1 MNGAVDIKLYETIPM
16 LSGSSV
22 DELTKKVRRDLGRFF
37 GISVGTLLK
46 GKWEDITNNKEVEIR
61 FLLAYG
67 RMFVYRDSYEDEDT
81 GEKEPASFYV
91 VPKELMGTYVI
102 NIEEDANNPLV
113 QIITVNFICK
123 TGAFFAYE
131 DREINCIRVTYNSA
145 SSYTATMMQKFI
157 GQ

>member
-22 DELTKKVRRDLGRFF
+22 DNLTKKVRRDLGRFF

-46 GKWEDITNNKEVEIR
+46 GKWVDIINNKEVEIR

-67 RMFVYRDSYEDEDT
+67 RMFIYKDST
-81 GEKEPASFYV
+81 GEDGKDEGESASFYV
-91 VPKELMGTYVI
+91 IPKELLGTYVI
-102 NIEEDANNPLV
+102 NIEDDANNPMI

-123 TGAFFAYE
+123 DGSFFTYE
-131 DREINCIRVTYNSA
+131 DKEINCVRVTYNSA
-145 SSYTATMMQKFI
+145 SSYTATLMQKFM
-157 GQ
+157 G